1 MSISYIL
8 LTVLQSK
15 ILKLSGH
22 PKKQWCVHICFWI
35 SRTNQNQK
43 LREELTAQIQQQFN
57 QVRSVFQSNEQGANL
72 RSYSCKLTSYSGR
85 FLNSVFFKE
94 MFSWANSN
102 DKFNPKFH
110 KLMQTNLEILKSFFE
125 TGQVQSEDQQTAFL
139 FLFNITNLK
148 TINSSN
154 LNNQR
159 IWRF

>member
-1 MSISYIL
+1 
-8 LTVLQSK
+8 
-15 ILKLSGH
+15 
-22 PKKQWCVHICFWI
+22 
-35 SRTNQNQK
+35 
-43 LREELTAQIQQQFN
+43 
-57 QVRSVFQSNEQGANL
+57 
-72 RSYSCKLTSYSGR
+72 
-85 FLNSVFFKE
+85 

-125 TGQVQSEDQQTAFL
+125 TGQMQSEDQQTAFL